1 MLDYLK
7 ELLTDIKI
15 VENEV
20 LPTTIIMNA
29 HQKVLALETAIEVL
43 EKLKNNERSV
53 ENGNIK

>member
-1 MLDYLK
+1 MLEYLK

-20 LPTTIIMNA
+20 LPTTIIMKA
-29 HQKVLALETAIEVL
+29 HQKVLALETAIEIL

-53 ENGNIK
+53 LNGNIK